1 LTRERFRSDRPTEDD
16 ADAAG
21 WPGARITVRSSPGAA
36 AGALPKKLRED
47 GAGSG
52 RSNSGAGIVGARN
65 WAGAVVAHSRSAWLS
80 GLGGGG
86 IRLAVADSV
95 VPQLL
100 QKFALSRFS
109 VLQTGQIEA
118 MAYLLTTLGIENKN
132 LLRMRPADLGSGFA
146 GTEDAS
152 ASQVTATRLVRCA
165 MRLAITAP
173 SAIAISSAMFG

>member
-1 LTRERFRSDRPTEDD
+1 M
-16 ADAAG
+16 
-21 WPGARITVRSSPGAA
+21 
-36 AGALPKKLRED
+36 
-47 GAGSG
+47 
-52 RSNSGAGIVGARN
+52 
-65 WAGAVVAHSRSAWLS
+65 VAHSRSAWLS

-132 LLRMRPADLGSGFA
+132 LLRVRPADLGSGCA